1 VTLEGQD
8 VMHLIL
14 THEQADFDAIASL
27 LAANLLNPEG
37 IAVLPRRLNRNVRAY
52 LTLYGDR
59 LPFIEFED
67 LPRDPIESVTLVD
80 TQNMPSLKG
89 FHADTKVFVIDHH
102 PFNPELPNTWT
113 TQIEETGATA
123 TLLVEGI
130 QDLESELDLVSA
142 TLLLVGIYEDTGS
155 LTYGGTTPRDV
166 RACAW
171 LLDHGASL
179 KIASDFLN
187 HPLSAE
193 QQKLYDLLFESAET
207 FSFHGMTVVVAHGS
221 ARGFVD
227 EISTI
232 AHKLRDIFDPTGLFV
247 LVGLNEHV
255 QLVARSTADELD
267 VSEVAGYFGGGGH
280 SRAAAALIREGSVET
295 VREELLRILPD
306 IIRPEKTVGEIMS
319 RGPQLLSPSTT
330 VVEASEKMQ
339 RFGYEGYPVV
349 DKGKVIGLLT
359 RRAVDRAMS
368 HDMGNMA
375 VTSVMNAGTLFVH
388 PSDSIQRLQQV
399 MIENDWG
406 QVPVIHP
413 EKGEI
418 VGIVTR
424 TDLLKTLAD
433 AEGRTDKSNLTEQ
446 LESALTPTVLR
457 LLKLVAQH
465 AEKENAAL
473 YIVGGFVRDLLLGA
487 PSVDFDLVVEGNAI
501 HLAQSLAVEFG
512 GRVSSHKRFGTAKWA
527 LEPEHPHFLA
537 ALNREHLTPGELPSS
552 LDLVSARTE
561 FYRHPTALPS
571 VERGSI
577 KLDLHRRDFSINTL
591 ALRLDGRHYGD
602 ILDHWGGGRDL
613 REGFI
618 RVLHSLSFIDDP
630 TRMLRAVRLEQRLG
644 FHIEPRTLELL
655 QEALPLLDRV
665 SGDRIRNELDS
676 IFEEQQVKAI
686 MQRLDEL
693 GLLSAI
699 HPKLTWN
706 ENLENTFDQVVAF
719 SPPKRWRISSIP
731 SNHFFYYA
739 LLMSSLKLRD
749 VREICDR
756 LHFSAVMRNCI
767 VDANWAINEL
777 PRLCSALSPSR
788 IVEKLDDLRQEALF
802 VVWVGMPD
810 RADCREVI
818 DKYLSEWRFVSPK
831 TTGDTLREMGLP
843 PSSTYRKILQTLRN
857 AWLDGEVDS
866 LKEEDALLS
875 RLVKE
880 AKRQN

>member
-1 VTLEGQD
+1 MAFEGQD

-27 LAANLLNPEG
+27 LAANLLNREG

-59 LPFIEFED
+59 LPFVEFED
-67 LPRDPIESVTLVD
+67 LPRDPVESVTLVD

-89 FHADTKVFVIDHH
+89 FQADTKVFVIDHH
-102 PFNPELPNTWT
+102 PLNPELPNAWT
-113 TQIEETGATA
+113 THIEETGATA
-123 TLLVEGI
+123 TMLVEGI
-130 QDLESELDLVSA
+130 QDLELELDLVSA
-142 TLLLVGIYEDTGS
+142 TLLLIGIYEDTGS

-207 FSFHGMTVVVAHGS
+207 FSFHGMTVVIAHGS
-221 ARGFVD
+221 AKGFVD

-232 AHKLRDIFDPTGLFV
+232 AHKLRDIFDPIGLFV

-280 SRAAAALIREGSVET
+280 SRAAAALIRQGSVET
-295 VREELLRILPD
+295 VREELLHILPD
-306 IIRPEKTVGEIMS
+306 IIQPEKTVGEIMS
-319 RGPQLLSPSTT
+319 RGPQLLSSSTT
-330 VVEASEKMQ
+330 VSEASEKMQ

-368 HDMGNMA
+368 HGMGNMA
-375 VTSVMNAGTLFVH
+375 VTSVMNAGSLFVH

-433 AEGRTDKSNLTEQ
+433 AEGRTDESNLAEQ
-446 LESALTPTVLR
+446 LESALTPTVLH

-501 HLAQSLAVEFG
+501 QLAQSLAAEFG

-527 LEPEHPHFLA
+527 LEHDHPNFLA
-537 ALNREHLTPGELPSS
+537 ALNREHLTSGEIPSS

-602 ILDHWGGGRDL
+602 VLDHWGGGRDL
-613 REGFI
+613 RDGFI

-699 HPKLTWN
+699 HSKLTWN
-706 ENLENTFDQVVAF
+706 ENLERTFDQVVAF
-719 SPPKRWRISSIP
+719 SPPKRWQISSIP
-731 SNHFFYYA
+731 SNNFFYYA
-739 LLMSSLKLRD
+739 LLMLNLKLKE
-749 VREICDR
+749 VREICER
-756 LHFSAVMRNCI
+756 LHFSAVTRNCI
-767 VDANWAINEL
+767 VDANWAISEL
-777 PRLCSALSPSR
+777 PRLCSKLSPSR
-788 IVEKLDDLRQEALF
+788 IVEKLDDLREEALF
-802 VVWVGMPD
+802 VVWVGTPD

-843 PSSTYRKILQTLRN
+843 PSSTYRKILQTLRD

-866 LKEEDALLS
+866 LKEENALLS
-875 RLVKE
+875 RLVEE
-880 AKRQN
+880 AKGQN